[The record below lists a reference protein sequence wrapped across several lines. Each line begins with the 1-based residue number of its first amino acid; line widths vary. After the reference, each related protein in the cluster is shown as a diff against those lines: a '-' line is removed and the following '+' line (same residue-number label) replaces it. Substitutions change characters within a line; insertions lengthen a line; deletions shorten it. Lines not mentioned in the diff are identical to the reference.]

1 MQHDSLKQEASC
13 IDEVSSKEA
22 TTITSLKRPAVCSQN
37 LKEEMLESNPHGA
50 PSPEHQSD
58 EEPHQS
64 IKRMKLIPVAQ
75 SAELDPKQQEVLD
88 LCTQGHNVFLT
99 GVGGVGK
106 TFLLRRI
113 THAMKAKYGVRRVAV
128 AATTGVAAIILEGQ
142 TLHSLAGAGVP
153 TYVRDFQKCWKQKNK
168 WLEIAC
174 LIVDEVS
181 MVESSYLDWL
191 DETVRAIRRSPT
203 KAFGGIQL
211 IFSGDFCQIPSI
223 SKGVSLM
230 SRCPVTGCFNPNNIP
245 IRVDQFQSYAFQT
258 ICWRDANFK
267 LAELTKVFRQSDVV
281 MVRALTKIRRGLI
294 DDEVRQ
300 FVAACA
306 KELSVDDHIKPTVL
320 YARNK
325 DVDSENEM
333 SLRALAG
340 ETCVFDAKDSVH
352 PEDGAPGWAG
362 EQLQRDS
369 FFKSALV
376 PERIVLKVDAQ
387 VMLTQNIDNML
398 VNGSKGVVKG
408 FQSKDKTIEDLEG
421 RIKRC
426 DQPGQAQE
434 RASLIAQVEE
444 VRRAPA
450 TAAYPIVMFSN
461 SENNDHGEGEAT
473 MLRVCAPVEFK
484 NKIYMLGECK
494 RMQLPL
500 KLCWALTMHKAQGQS
515 IDRVKVD
522 LNGSFQNGQAYV
534 ALSRAKT
541 MTGLQ
546 ILGFTESVVKANALA
561 VAFHDALAAGK
572 MDEFM
577 QSVPMWWDP
586 VLLLKDGVDPNWL
599 ALFESSR
606 VFKGWVA
613 RNKK

>member
-1 MQHDSLKQEASC
+1 MDL
-13 IDEVSSKEA
+13 
-22 TTITSLKRPAVCSQN
+22 
-37 LKEEMLESNPHGA
+37 HGA
-50 PSPEHQSD
+50 PSEHQSG
-58 EEPHQS
+58 EESDQS
-64 IKRMKLIPVAQ
+64 IKRMKLVAVPQ

-203 KAFGGIQL
+203 QAFGGIQL

-258 ICWRDANFK
+258 MCWKDAKFK
-267 LAELTKVFRQSDVV
+267 LAELTKVFRQSDVG

-294 DDEVRQ
+294 DDEVRN

-306 KELSVDDHIKPTVL
+306 RELSVDDHIKPTVL

-333 SLRALAG
+333 SLRVLPG

-398 VNGSKGVVKG
+398 ANGSKGVVTG
-408 FQSKDKTIEDLEG
+408 FQSKEKTIEDLEG

-426 DQPGQAQE
+426 DQVVQAQE
-434 RASLIAQVEE
+434 RASLMAQVEE

-450 TAAYPIVMFSN
+450 TAAYPIVMFSS
-461 SENNDHGEGEAT
+461 SE
-473 MLRVCAPVEFK
+473 LRVCVPVEFK
-484 NKIYMLGECK
+484 NKIYMLGECR
-494 RMQLPL
+494 RMQVPL

-541 MTGLQ
+541 MAGLQ

-561 VAFHDALAAGK
+561 VAFHDALAAGQ

-577 QSVPMWWDP
+577 RSVPMWWDP

-599 ALFESSR
+599 ALFESSG
-606 VFKGWVA
+606 VFKSWVA

>member
-1 MQHDSLKQEASC
+1 MSSLL
-13 IDEVSSKEA
+13 
-22 TTITSLKRPAVCSQN
+22 LKRPTVH
-37 LKEEMLESNPHGA
+37 LEEKLGSDLHGA
-50 PSPEHQSD
+50 PSEHQSD
-58 EEPHQS
+58 EESDQS
-64 IKRMKLIPVAQ
+64 IKRMKLVAVPQ

-191 DETVRAIRRSPT
+191 DETVRVIRRSPT
-203 KAFGGIQL
+203 QAFGGIQL

-258 ICWRDANFK
+258 MCWKDAKFK
-267 LAELTKVFRQSDVV
+267 LAELTKVFRQSDVG

-294 DDEVRQ
+294 DDEVRN

-306 KELSVDDHIKPTVL
+306 RELSVDDHIKPTVL

-333 SLRALAG
+333 SLRALPG

-387 VMLTQNIDNML
+387 VMLTQNIDNVL
-398 VNGSKGVVKG
+398 VNGSKGVVTG
-408 FQSKDKTIEDLEG
+408 FQSKEKTIEDLEG

-426 DQPGQAQE
+426 DQVVQAQE
-434 RASLIAQVEE
+434 RASLMAQVEG

-450 TAAYPIVMFSN
+450 TAAYPIVMFSS
-461 SENNDHGEGEAT
+461 SENNAHAAE
-473 MLRVCAPVEFK
+473 LRVCAPVEFK
-484 NKIYMLGECK
+484 NKIYMLGECR
-494 RMQLPL
+494 RMQVPL

-541 MTGLQ
+541 MAGLQ

-561 VAFHDALAAGK
+561 VAFHDALTAGQ

-599 ALFESSR
+599 ALFESSG

-613 RNKK
+613 RNEKE